1 MAGIFVYI
9 IAQSVHYIEIV
20 ATEGRPGLI
29 FLTLLLSIVFDQIK
43 SVLFLYLVYTIV
55 IRRFML
61 LAVNEHEYVKA
72 EILEIPKQEN
82 ALPRLQ
88 VFCLKTLESTTFE
101 MMSMALIS
109 IYTVFVLFQLT
120 LAEFFGVP
128 DGLLAQIDNVFLT
141 LFFIEIILKT
151 FASNL
156 MFLLDLFN
164 AFDAFVVIISE
175 VLNLMGIVA
184 KGLGVLRLLRVVV
197 ITIRKITGKQSNLRH
212 KAMLE
217 NPLDS
222 VIKILQSITEA
233 KDLSNSIKKE
243 AKWAIDIIESNKLY
257 DLSFDIAAS
266 EEKSTG
272 VEAKAWLN
280 MTTDAAND
288 TTKWFERDLDDFLKE
303 IHRDEEEPD
312 QNKVDEEEERVMA
325 IIELPQ
331 KQWKNLDK
339 IIDDFNKWDFEIFK
353 YFELLGETTILHFGF
368 KLFLNYGLI
377 EKFSISETNFKNLL
391 KSIKSSFYENNQF
404 HNVVKA
410 VEVTRNYHYFI
421 KKGDLMK
428 HLSDLNIMA
437 CFLSCLMG
445 DLGHPGVN
453 NQYLIA
459 TRHPKAIRY
468 NDRSVLENHHCA
480 MAFKLLL
487 DP

>member
-1 MAGIFVYI
+1 
-9 IAQSVHYIEIV
+9 
-20 ATEGRPGLI
+20 
-29 FLTLLLSIVFDQIK
+29 
-43 SVLFLYLVYTIV
+43 
-55 IRRFML
+55 
-61 LAVNEHEYVKA
+61 
-72 EILEIPKQEN
+72 
-82 ALPRLQ
+82 
-88 VFCLKTLESTTFE
+88 
-101 MMSMALIS
+101 MS
-109 IYTVFVLFQLT
+109 
-120 LAEFFGVP
+120 
-128 DGLLAQIDNVFLT
+128 
-141 LFFIEIILKT
+141 
-151 FASNL
+151 
-156 MFLLDLFN
+156 
-164 AFDAFVVIISE
+164 
-175 VLNLMGIVA
+175 
-184 KGLGVLRLLRVVV
+184 
-197 ITIRKITGKQSNLRH
+197 
-212 KAMLE
+212 
-217 NPLDS
+217 
-222 VIKILQSITEA
+222 
-233 KDLSNSIKKE
+233 
-243 AKWAIDIIESNKLY
+243 
-257 DLSFDIAAS
+257 S

-288 TTKWFERDLDDFLKE
+288 TTQWFERDLDDFLKE

-377 EKFSISETNFKNLL
+377 EKFSISDTNFKNLL

-421 KKGDLMK
+421 KKGDLMR

-459 TRHPKAIRY
+459 TRHPKSIRY

>member
-1 MAGIFVYI
+1 M
-9 IAQSVHYIEIV
+9 
-20 ATEGRPGLI
+20 
-29 FLTLLLSIVFDQIK
+29 
-43 SVLFLYLVYTIV
+43 
-55 IRRFML
+55 
-61 LAVNEHEYVKA
+61 
-72 EILEIPKQEN
+72 
-82 ALPRLQ
+82 
-88 VFCLKTLESTTFE
+88 
-101 MMSMALIS
+101 
-109 IYTVFVLFQLT
+109 
-120 LAEFFGVP
+120 
-128 DGLLAQIDNVFLT
+128 LAQIDNVFLT

-156 MFLLDLFN
+156 MFLLDMFN
-164 AFDAFVVIISE
+164 AFDAIVVIVSE

-197 ITIRKITGKQSNLRH
+197 ITIRKITGNQSKLRH
-212 KAMLE
+212 KAKLA
-217 NPLDS
+217 NPVDS
-222 VIKILQSITEA
+222 VIKILQAITEA

-257 DLSFDIAAS
+257 DLNFDMSS

-288 TTKWFERDLDDFLKE
+288 TTQWFERDLDDFLKE

-312 QNKVDEEEERVMA
+312 QNKVDEEEERIMA

-377 EKFSISETNFKNLL
+377 EKFSISDTNFKNLL

-410 VEVTRNYHYFI
+410 VEITRNFHYFI
-421 KKGDLMK
+421 KKGDLMR